1 MGKIIELSQ
10 HVSNQIAAGE
20 VVERPCSVVKELVEN
35 ALDAGATTIEVRIK
49 DGGLSYLVVQDDGCG
64 MDEEDVQKAIKRYAT
79 SKIATA
85 HDLESLTSFG
95 FRGEALPS
103 IASISHMSIISRL
116 SSESHGTKAIIDAG
130 TIVEVT
136 RTGALCGTRMEVR
149 DLFFNVPARLK
160 FIKSQRAEAA
170 AIDKLLRSFAFVYE
184 DVAWKFFN
192 EDKLIF
198 SSAQGEGRVLER
210 AQVLLGKDTEGL
222 LYLFD
227 EASDLVRIKGALCAP
242 MVTRNDVRGINIFV
256 NRRVVN
262 DRKISGAI
270 KAAFRT
276 LLEVGQNPICA
287 FNIEIAPHEVDVN
300 VHPRKAEV
308 RFVDERRVFSHIIRM
323 LGDFLAKTPWLKAYE
338 PVVRLPEPSFSEHF
352 RDEERRGRETMDFL
366 LRDEGRSQTQGELY
380 RRPEMTQSLALEPKR
395 LLPANKFSDLR
406 VIGQVSQ
413 TYLLCE
419 SEEGLVLLD
428 QHAAHERVTF
438 EYLRS
443 QKTKGV
449 ASSPLLI
456 PLRVDLDAHDM
467 LLAMAH
473 IDDFHGFG
481 MEIEP
486 FGELSM
492 VIRALPD
499 FMKDIDAAS
508 LVRDLLS
515 EFLLLGRADSVDKI
529 YDHVCATMACH
540 GSVRAGQY
548 MSNDQIKALL
558 RDLDMI
564 EFAAHCPHGRPLI
577 KSFPKSEM
585 KKWFDRT

>member
-35 ALDAGATTIEVRIK
+35 ALDAGAATIEVRIK

-79 SKIATA
+79 SKIASA

-103 IASISHMSIISRL
+103 IASISHMSIISRV
-116 SSESHGTKAIIDAG
+116 SGETHATKAIIDAG

-136 RTGALCGTRMEVR
+136 RTGALYGTRMEVR

-160 FIKSQRAEAA
+160 FIKSQRTEAA

-184 DVAWKFFN
+184 DVVWKFYN
-192 EDKLIF
+192 DDKLIF
-198 SSAQGEGRVLER
+198 SSAQGENRVLER
-210 AQVLLGKDTEGL
+210 AQALLGKDTEGL

-227 EASDLVRIKGALCAP
+227 EATSLVRIQGALCAP
-242 MVTRNDVRGINIFV
+242 LLTRNDVRGINIFV

-262 DRKISGAI
+262 DRKLSGAI

-287 FNIEIAPHEVDVN
+287 FNIEIAPEEVDVN

-323 LGDFLAKTPWLKAYE
+323 LGDFLSKTPWLKPYE
-338 PVVRLPEPSFSEHF
+338 PAPQLPELYPSARF
-352 RDEERRGRETMDFL
+352 REEDQRMRQSMDFL
-366 LRDEGRSQTQGELY
+366 LRDARPEEKQADLY
-380 RRPEMTQSLALEPKR
+380 RQPDLAPTPSTKR
-395 LLPANKFSDLR
+395 LLPANRYSDLR

-428 QHAAHERVTF
+428 QHAAHERVMF

-456 PLRVDLDAHDM
+456 PLKVDLDAHDM

-473 IDDFHGFG
+473 MDDFNGFG
-481 MEIEP
+481 MEMEA
-486 FGELSM
+486 FGESSI

-508 LVRDLLS
+508 LIRDILS
-515 EFLLLGRADSVDKI
+515 EFLLLGRANSVDKI

-558 RDLDMI
+558 ADLDTI